1 LAICSRGSPVWPVI
15 RPPGETPRICGHWT
29 RRTVRRY
36 TCLKRQTEVKDEG
49 LRKLGII
56 GGMSWVSTAMYYD
69 RINRIVQKR
78 AAPMASAP
86 LLIESL
92 DFAQLYALREERDWQ
107 RAASV
112 LIDSAKR
119 LEGAGAEGL
128 IIGANSMH
136 RLYDDV
142 AASVNI
148 PILHIAEFVG
158 MAIKR
163 SGHTSAA
170 LIGTRNVMTESF
182 YRKRLVAH
190 GIDLLPP
197 NMEFVELLDKI
208 IYDELMVGKVTR
220 EAERTLKTII
230 TKKAKDGAQAIV
242 LACTE
247 LDLVVD
253 VDANVLPVFD
263 STRIHCE
270 AAANWILEQE
280 GVS

>member
-1 LAICSRGSPVWPVI
+1 M
-15 RPPGETPRICGHWT
+15 
-29 RRTVRRY
+29 
-36 TCLKRQTEVKDEG
+36 
-49 LRKLGII
+49 RKLGII
-56 GGMSWVSTAMYYD
+56 GGMSWVSTSSYYD
-69 RINRIVQKR
+69 QINRIVQRR

-92 DFAQLYALREERDWQ
+92 DFCELYALVEERDWQ
-107 RAASV
+107 RAAGV
-112 LIDSAKR
+112 LTESARR
-119 LEGAGAEGL
+119 LEGAGAGAL

-148 PILHIAEFVG
+148 PILHIAEYVG
-158 MAIKR
+158 RAMKR
-163 SGHTSAA
+163 AGVSSAA
-170 LIGTRNVMTESF
+170 LLGTRNVMTESF

-197 NMEFVELLDKI
+197 NLEYVEMLDRI

-220 EAERTLKTII
+220 EAERTMKTII
-230 TKKAKDGAQAIV
+230 TNKAQEGAAAIV

-253 VDANVLPVFD
+253 VDANVLPIFD

-270 AAANWILEQE
+270 AAADWILDQE
-280 GVS
+280 RVG

>member
-1 LAICSRGSPVWPVI
+1 M
-15 RPPGETPRICGHWT
+15 
-29 RRTVRRY
+29 
-36 TCLKRQTEVKDEG
+36 
-49 LRKLGII
+49 RKLGII

-92 DFAQLYALREERDWQ
+92 DFCQLFALREDRDWQ
-107 RAASV
+107 RASTV
-112 LIDSAKR
+112 LCESAKR
-119 LEGAGAEGL
+119 LEDAGAGAL
-128 IIGANSMH
+128 LIGANSMH
-136 RLYDDV
+136 KLYDDV
-142 AASVNI
+142 AAAVNI

-163 SGHTSAA
+163 AGHGNAA
-170 LIGTRNVMTESF
+170 LLGTRNVMTESF

-197 NMEFVELLDKI
+197 NLEYVEMLDKI
-208 IYDELMVGKVTR
+208 IYDELMLGRVTR

-230 TKKAKDGAQAIV
+230 TNKAQEGAEAIV

-270 AAANWILEQE
+270 AAASWILEE
-280 GVS
+280 ELVD

>member
-1 LAICSRGSPVWPVI
+1 
-15 RPPGETPRICGHWT
+15 
-29 RRTVRRY
+29 
-36 TCLKRQTEVKDEG
+36 
-49 LRKLGII
+49 
-56 GGMSWVSTAMYYD
+56 MSWVSTGIYYD

-86 LLIESL
+86 MLIESL
-92 DFAQLYALREERDWQ
+92 DFCQLYALHEDKDWR
-107 RAASV
+107 RAAEV
-112 LIDSAKR
+112 LSQSAKR
-119 LEGAGAEGL
+119 LEAAGAEGL

-136 RLYDDV
+136 KLYDDV
-142 AASVNI
+142 ASAVDI
-148 PILHIAEFVG
+148 PILHIADYVG
-158 MAIKR
+158 AALR
-163 SGHTSAA
+163 VSGHKSAA
-170 LIGTRNVMTESF
+170 LIGTRNVMTEAF

-190 GIDLLPP
+190 GIELLAP
-197 NMEFVELLDKI
+197 NMANVEMLDTI

-220 EAERTLKTII
+220 DAQRSLKTLI
-230 TKKAKDGAQAIV
+230 TNKAQEGADAIV

-280 GVS
+280 TGP

>member
-1 LAICSRGSPVWPVI
+1 MLG
-15 RPPGETPRICGHWT
+15 
-29 RRTVRRY
+29 RY
-36 TCLKRQTEVKDEG
+36 ISSQLHTESKG
-49 LRKLGII
+49 QAALRKLGII
-56 GGMSWVSTAMYYD
+56 GGMSWVPTATYYD

-92 DFAQLYALREERDWQ
+92 DFCQLYALVEERDWQ
-107 RAASV
+107 RASGV
-112 LIDSAKR
+112 LSESAKR
-119 LEGAGAEGL
+119 LEGAGAEAL

-142 AASVNI
+142 AAAVDV
-148 PILHIAEFVG
+148 PILHIAEYVG
-158 MAIKR
+158 MAMKR
-163 SGHTSAA
+163 AGATSAA
-170 LIGTRNVMTESF
+170 LLGTRNVMTESF

-197 NMEFVELLDKI
+197 NMEYVEMLDRI

-220 EAERTLKTII
+220 EAERSLKTII
-230 TKKAKDGAQAIV
+230 TNKAQEGAGAIV

-253 VDANVLPVFD
+253 VDANVLPIFD

-270 AAANWILEQE
+270 AAADWILDQE
-280 GVS
+280 IAD

>member
-1 LAICSRGSPVWPVI
+1 
-15 RPPGETPRICGHWT
+15 
-29 RRTVRRY
+29 
-36 TCLKRQTEVKDEG
+36 

-56 GGMSWVSTAMYYD
+56 GGMSWVSTATYYD
-69 RINRIVQKR
+69 HINRVVQKR

-92 DFAQLYALREERDWQ
+92 DFCQLYALTQERDWQ

-112 LIDSAKR
+112 LTESARR
-119 LEGAGAEGL
+119 LEGAGAEAL

-142 AASVNI
+142 AAAVNI
-148 PILHIAEFVG
+148 PILHIAEYVG
-158 MAIKR
+158 MAMKR
-163 SGHTSAA
+163 AGHTSAA
-170 LIGTRNVMTESF
+170 LLGTRNVMTESF

-190 GIDLLPP
+190 GINLLPP
-197 NMEFVELLDKI
+197 NMAYVEMLDRI

-220 EAERTLKTII
+220 EAERTMKTII
-230 TKKAKDGAQAIV
+230 TNAAREGAGAVV

-253 VDANVLPVFD
+253 IDANVLPIFD

-270 AAANWILEQE
+270 AAADWILEQE
-280 GVS
+280 LVN